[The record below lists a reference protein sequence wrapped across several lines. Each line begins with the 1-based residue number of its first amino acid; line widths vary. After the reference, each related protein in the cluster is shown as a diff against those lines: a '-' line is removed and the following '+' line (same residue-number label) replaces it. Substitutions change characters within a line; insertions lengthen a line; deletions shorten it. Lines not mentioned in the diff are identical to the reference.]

1 MSRIYLDH
9 SATTPLHPLVAA
21 AMAEAL
27 TLCGNPS
34 SLHSEGRKARQAVE
48 TARRQVAQLLSADP
62 AEVVFTSGGTES
74 NNTAIFALAEVAQ
87 RRGRPLHV
95 ISSPLEHPSIQKPIL
110 RLRDHGFRVTLLTVD
125 ERGRIDPTELR
136 HILTTDPA
144 ALLALSLCNH
154 ELGNLYP
161 MVELVQLAHEHG
173 VLVHCDAVQAIA
185 KLPVS
190 VRSLGVDTLSVSA
203 HKMYGPKGIGALYV
217 AGPTVVAGGCGLSID
232 APALLV
238 GGEQERGRRAGTEN
252 LLGIIGFGIAAN
264 LAIREV
270 LPRAADIAAPRDRL
284 QAGLIALGGVSVN
297 GDVDNR
303 SPTVCNLRFADVDG
317 ELLLMSLDLDGI
329 AVSTGAACSSGSSE
343 ASPVLRALGQSKA
356 VAREAIRF
364 SLGIGTSDA
373 AIAETLSTV
382 AAVVS
387 RIRALGPA
395 PLLMAAGAA

>member
-27 TLCGNPS
+27 SLSGNPS
-34 SLHSEGRKARQAVE
+34 SLHCEGRKARQAVE

-62 AEVVFTSGGTES
+62 SELVFTSGGTES

-125 ERGRIDPTELR
+125 EHGRIDPTELR
-136 HILTTDPA
+136 RILTSDPA
-144 ALLALSLCNH
+144 ALLAISLCNH
-154 ELGNLYP
+154 ELGNVYP

-173 VLVHCDAVQAIA
+173 ALVHCDAVQAIA

-217 AGPTVVAGGCGLSID
+217 AGPKAVAGGCGLSID

-252 LLGIIGFGIAAN
+252 LLGIIGFGIAAD
-264 LAIREV
+264 LAVRDV
-270 LPRAADIAAPRDRL
+270 LPRAAEIAARRDRL

-297 GDVDNR
+297 GDVDKR

-317 ELLLMSLDLDGI
+317 ESLLMSLDLDGI

-343 ASPVLRALGQSKA
+343 ASPVLRALGQPKA

-373 AIAETLSTV
+373 AIDETLSTV
-382 AAVVS
+382 AAVVC

-395 PLLMAAGAA
+395 PLLVAAGAA

>member
-21 AMAEAL
+21 AMTEAL
-27 TLCGNPS
+27 RLSGNPS
-34 SLHSEGRKARQAVE
+34 SLHNEGRKARQAVE

-62 AEVVFTSGGTES
+62 AELVFTSGGTES

-87 RRGRPLHV
+87 KRGRPLHV
-95 ISSPLEHPSIQKPIL
+95 ISSPLEHPSLQKPIL

-125 ERGRIDPTELR
+125 DRGRIDPTELR
-136 HILTTDPA
+136 RILATDPA

-173 VLVHCDAVQAIA
+173 VLVHCDAVQAMA

-203 HKMYGPKGIGALYV
+203 HKMYGPKGIGALYI
-217 AGPTVVAGGCGLSID
+217 AGPNVVAGGCGLSID
-232 APALLV
+232 APSLLV

-252 LLGIIGFGIAAN
+252 LLGIIGFGIAAD
-264 LAIREV
+264 LANRDV
-270 LPRAADIAAPRDRL
+270 LPRAAEISARRDRL

-373 AIAETLSTV
+373 AIDETLSTV